1 MTVNGNYW
9 YLSEHLINV
18 VLPVILFIVAIILF
32 ILFGII
38 SSTTNAK
45 KIYKIIGLTFLI
57 TTICISTIF
66 LITKDYRKLI
76 SFETNAN
83 RKIKMAVLHYQ
94 TRPND
99 SSNRASL
106 YDVDKTLNLPFY
118 KKEVSIEQNSIK
130 YLGKNDVFYY
140 FTDDKDIYQLDIS
153 SDLIQFKPVN
163 RVAVTK
169 EYAVLTDV
177 SFASIGFKEK
187 IGPGI
192 SSIIVPIS
200 EENVFYQPKVK
211 TYDLLK

>member
-9 YLSEHLINV
+9 HLSEHLINV

-38 SSTTNAK
+38 SSTTNAN

-57 TTICISTIF
+57 TTVCISTIF

-99 SSNRASL
+99 YSNRTSL

-118 KKEVSIEQNSIK
+118 KKEVSTEQNDIK

-153 SDLIQFKPVN
+153 RDLIQFKPVN
-163 RVAVTK
+163 QVSISK
-169 EYAVLTDV
+169 EYAILTDA
-177 SFASIGFKEK
+177 SFASVGFKEK

-192 SSIIVPIS
+192 SSIMVPIS
-200 EENVFYQPKVK
+200 KENVLYQPKTK

>member
-99 SSNRASL
+99 S
-106 YDVDKTLNLPFY
+106 
-118 KKEVSIEQNSIK
+118 
-130 YLGKNDVFYY
+130 
-140 FTDDKDIYQLDIS
+140 
-153 SDLIQFKPVN
+153 
-163 RVAVTK
+163 
-169 EYAVLTDV
+169 
-177 SFASIGFKEK
+177 
-187 IGPGI
+187 
-192 SSIIVPIS
+192 
-200 EENVFYQPKVK
+200 
-211 TYDLLK
+211 

>member
-38 SSTTNAK
+38 SSTTNSK

-118 KKEVSIEQNSIK
+118 KKEVSTEQDSLK
-130 YLGKNDVFYY
+130 YLGKDDVFYY
-140 FTDDKDIYQLDIS
+140 FTDNKDIYRLDIS
-153 SDLIQFKPVN
+153 SNLIQFNPVN
-163 RVAVTK
+163 QVAVTK
-169 EYAVLTDV
+169 EYAVLIDA
-177 SFASIGFKEK
+177 SFTSIGFKEK

-200 EENVFYQPKVK
+200 EENVLYQPKTK
-211 TYDLLK
+211 TYDLLN

>member
-1 MTVNGNYW
+1 MTINGNYW

-45 KIYKIIGLTFLI
+45 KIYKVIGLTFLI
-57 TTICISTIF
+57 TTICVSTIF
-66 LITKDYRKLI
+66 LVTKDYRKLI

-94 TRPND
+94 TRPNH

-106 YDVDKTLNLPFY
+106 YDVYKTLNLPFY

-153 SDLIQFKPVN
+153 SDLIQFKPVHQ
-163 RVAVTK
+163 VAVTK
-169 EYAVLTDV
+169 EYAVLTDD
-177 SFASIGFKEK
+177 SFTSVGFKEK

-200 EENVFYQPKVK
+200 EENVLYQPKTK

>member
-38 SSTTNAK
+38 SSTTNAN

-57 TTICISTIF
+57 TTVCISTIF

-118 KKEVSIEQNSIK
+118 KKEVSIEQNSIN

-169 EYAVLTDV
+169 
-177 SFASIGFKEK
+177 
-187 IGPGI
+187 
-192 SSIIVPIS
+192 
-200 EENVFYQPKVK
+200 
-211 TYDLLK
+211 

>member
-1 MTVNGNYW
+1 MTINGNYW

-45 KIYKIIGLTFLI
+45 KIYKIIGLVLII

-118 KKEVSIEQNSIK
+118 KKDVSTEKNSIK

-153 SDLIQFKPVN
+153 SDLIQFKPVHQ
-163 RVAVTK
+163 VAVTK
-169 EYAVLTDV
+169 EYAVLTDA
-177 SFASIGFKEK
+177 SFTSVGFKEK

-192 SSIIVPIS
+192 SSIIVPIAK
-200 EENVFYQPKVK
+200 ENVTYQPKTK